1 MNCRP
6 SNPSQNRID
15 HAVARGRHLQ
25 SLAFADA
32 FRRLARAVA
41 GGLDTVRFGAPRILG
56 AG

>member
-1 MNCRP
+1 MNRRLN
-6 SNPSQNRID
+6 NPSQNRID